1 MAIEVLGSS
10 TKCLLLAEPLKTGA
24 IGKIRRENSSEGPGD
39 GDGQCHVG
47 HASCRVLG
55 RLS

>member
-10 TKCLLLAEPLKTGA
+10 MKCLLLAEPLKTDA
-24 IGKIRRENSSEGPGD
+24 IGKIRWENSSEGPGD
-39 GDGQCHVG
+39 GDGQCYVG

-55 RLS
+55 RLN